1 MIQKLFRKTITVIL
15 AVILMLVPYP
25 VLSEVANSE
34 PAEES
39 HFGKTEA
46 SVEKETVPYVY
57 DFGKDGR
64 VESEMNVY
72 FVDGGDIPYAA
83 LSEYMP
89 FLSEVLTIREDSAPI
104 EYNISTPWEHCYQVS
119 RPDNGSGMLIDT
131 EDNEVLFIN
140 YNTFTKKPGVTAL
153 VTVMDLPDTE
163 PLDIFTANEPR
174 EGEAGKLFATI
185 GASYNVAGLPVLLNL
200 SEYLIDIVEQDGE
213 CYVPLQTLT
222 DLFMNDRYLYFIWT
236 GDTLYGFGYESNLST
251 ELLQKGPAGMS
262 EEYGLFNYNEL
273 RLLLDNRYGLKP
285 EHNISD
291 FGSYLV
297 NTDLVPGLSGV
308 DSLAF
313 DRAVNRLT
321 NYYFD
326 DSHSGIVCS
335 SWRTGSEKALNDIDR
350 NEQAGASVKRMG
362 ESDGKFMTAR
372 SAAFTDAVPM
382 YEEIGDTA
390 FITFDSFEVTE
401 SDLSAYY
408 DPACMPDPSGF
419 VIERITSPA
428 EYTAET
434 DTGSDIDSGGTE
446 IDAMP
451 ASLPEDI
458 PEDMPDA
465 PEEEQ
470 ETDTIWLFL
479 YAYQQITR
487 ENSPIKN
494 VVIDLSNNGGG
505 DSTAALF
512 VTSWMLG
519 RCDVALKDTFT
530 GAQTIMAY
538 QADVNRNNKYGEKED
553 SMAGLGIN
561 LYCLTSPCSFSCGN
575 LVPAAFKLSH
585 NVTLAGQT
593 SGGGSCVVLPC
604 SSASGTLFQISGTQ
618 QLATVKNGS
627 FYNIDEG
634 IEPDI
639 VLTKAESFYD
649 REALAEYLRNI
660 R

>member
-1 MIQKLFRKTITVIL
+1 MIQKPFRKTITVIL
-15 AVILMLVPYP
+15 AVILMLVPYA
-25 VLSEVANSE
+25 VLSES
-34 PAEES
+34 AEES
-39 HFGKTEA
+39 CFGKTEA
-46 SVEKETVPYVY
+46 SVEKKTVPYVY

-119 RPDNGSGMLIDT
+119 RPDNGSEMLIGT
-131 EDNEVLFIN
+131 EDNEILFSN

-174 EGEAGKLFATI
+174 EGEPGKLFATI
-185 GASYNVAGLPVLLNL
+185 GTSYNVAGSPVLLNL
-200 SEYLIDIVEQDGE
+200 SDYLIDIVEQDGE
-213 CYVPLQTLT
+213 CFVPLQTLT

-236 GDTLYGFGYESNLST
+236 GDTLYGFGYESNLKT
-251 ELLQKGPAGMS
+251 ELLQKGPARMS
-262 EEYGLFNYNEL
+262 EEYALFNYNEL

-350 NEQAGASVKRMG
+350 NEQAGASVKRMS
-362 ESDGKFMTAR
+362 ENDGKFMMAR

-390 FITFDSFEVTE
+390 FITFDSFAVTE
-401 SDLSAYY
+401 GNISAYY

-428 EYTAET
+428 EYMADM

-458 PEDMPDA
+458 PEDIPDA

-487 ENSPIKN
+487 ENSLIKN

-512 VTSWMLG
+512 VTSWPLG
-519 RCDVALKDTFT
+519 RCDIALKDTFT
-530 GAQTIMAY
+530 GAQTIMTY
-538 QADVNRNNKYGEKED
+538 QVDVNRNNKYGEKED

-561 LYCLTSPCSFSCGN
+561 LYCLISPGSFSCGN
-575 LVPAAFKLSH
+575 LVPAAFKLSPY
-585 NVTLAGQT
+585 VTLAGQI